1 MTEQML
7 SMAEVQ
13 EFLGLSA
20 STLAR
25 LVREGRIPAYKIRG
39 SYRFFASE
47 VQDYVRSQRVVPKP
61 AASAPR
67 AKGEKGKK
75 PEKSKGYIY
84 GMRVV

>member
-47 VQDYVRSQRVVPKP
+47 VQDYVRSQRVAPKL
-61 AASAPR
+61 AEAAPR

-75 PEKSKGYIY
+75 PEKITVYVP